1 MSPTIVAARMLGQIV
16 MWIGGWYRIMG
27 LIIIGFMIIN
37 PGAADYFSVS
47 GLEGANPVQT
57 KLSRASATF

>member
-1 MSPTIVAARMLGQIV
+1 MLGQIV